1 MFEKEILQPV
11 MANVERFSERN
22 AFCIENKFY
31 TYNDFSNAIKR
42 ICSLL
47 QISEIKGR
55 NIGLVTNND
64 LETYASIFALWL

>member
-11 MANVERFSERN
+11 MANLERFSERN

-42 ICSLL
+42 I
-47 QISEIKGR
+47 
-55 NIGLVTNND
+55 
-64 LETYASIFALWL
+64 

>member
-11 MANVERFSERN
+11 MANLERFSERN

-31 TYNDFSNAIKR
+31 TYDDFSNAIKKIR
-42 ICSLL
+42 GLL
-47 QISEIKGR
+47 QFREIKGR

-64 LETYASIFALWL
+64 L